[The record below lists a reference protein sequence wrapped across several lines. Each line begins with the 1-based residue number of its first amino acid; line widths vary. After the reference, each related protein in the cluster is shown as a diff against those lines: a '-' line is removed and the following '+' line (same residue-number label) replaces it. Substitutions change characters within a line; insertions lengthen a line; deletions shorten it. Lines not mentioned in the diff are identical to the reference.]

1 MVCLC
6 CTETAGPVAPQCP
19 SQVRLRCQVPEARS
33 YRNAPVRS
41 GCAAELPALRSY
53 CNAQVWFACAA
64 QRPLVLSHR
73 TGTRRQK
80 RCSGSSALK
89 QRFSHGP
96 RIHTAL
102 HGSSHHGTALH
113 TQIALHTKWRA
124 ALYSPA
130 QADRTGHERCTA
142 LPLIA
147 SKHRS
152 EAGAGAQRA
161 ALQPC
166 TVGQCPH
173 NLLLSLY
180 WLAKLGGAAVS
191 GRDRQVP
198 RCL

>member
-1 MVCLC
+1 M
-6 CTETAGPVAPQCP
+6 APRVH
-19 SQVRLRCQVPEARS
+19 S
-33 YRNAPVRS
+33 
-41 GCAAELPALRSY
+41 
-53 CNAQVWFACAA
+53 
-64 QRPLVLSHR
+64 
-73 TGTRRQK
+73 
-80 RCSGSSALK
+80 
-89 QRFSHGP
+89 
-96 RIHTAL
+96 AL
-102 HGSSHHGTALH
+102 HGASYHGTALH
-113 TQIALHTKWRA
+113 SQIALHTKWRA
-124 ALYSPA
+124 ALYNPA
-130 QADRTGHERCTA
+130 QAARTGHRWGTA

-191 GRDRQVP
+191 DWVWQVP